1 MPIRII
7 DFLLFYFINSS
18 FRNEPDLQD
27 EGHQCE
33 IVYKLGNTT
42 EELVSTTDRI
52 NILNL
57 HIIVYVTYTYI
68 IYLSFLYMFDRVSQF
83 LF

>member
-7 DFLLFYFINSS
+7 DLFYFINSS
-18 FRNEPDLQD
+18 VRNEPDLQD

-57 HIIVYVTYTYI
+57 HNYNSLCYIHIHHTFVIVYK
-68 IYLSFLYMFDRVSQF
+68 SDRVSQF